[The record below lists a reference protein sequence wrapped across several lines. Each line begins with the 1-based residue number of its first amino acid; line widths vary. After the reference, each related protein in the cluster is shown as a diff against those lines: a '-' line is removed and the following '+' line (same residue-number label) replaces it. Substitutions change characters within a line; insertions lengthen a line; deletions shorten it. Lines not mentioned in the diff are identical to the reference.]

1 MFRVMMIIPF
11 FIEIFFVSVLTLAAD
26 WTGAQDYPGKPI
38 RIISSEP
45 GGGSDI
51 SARMIAQGATP
62 ALGQQVIVENRAG
75 IIAVETVAKAAPDGY
90 TLLLYGSVI
99 WIEPLMRA
107 NVPWDALRDFAPI
120 TPATRSPN
128 MVVIHP
134 SLSVQSVKELI
145 GLATSRPGDL
155 NYGSAG
161 SGATSHLAAE
171 LFRSMTGTNIVRVA
185 YRGNGPAMSDLIG
198 GQLQLMF
205 PTVGEIT
212 PHLKSGRVRALAVTT
227 AQPSPLAPGVPTVA
241 ESGLPGYESASILGV
256 LAPAKTPATIVNR
269 LNQEFVQVLN
279 RPDAKSKFFNIGLE
293 TVGSSPEQFIAT
305 IKAETAKWGKVI
317 RDAGIRKD

>member
-1 MFRVMMIIPF
+1 
-11 FIEIFFVSVLTLAAD
+11 
-26 WTGAQDYPGKPI
+26 
-38 RIISSEP
+38 
-45 GGGSDI
+45 
-51 SARMIAQGATP
+51 
-62 ALGQQVIVENRAG
+62 
-75 IIAVETVAKAAPDGY
+75 
-90 TLLLYGSVI
+90 
-99 WIEPLMRA
+99 
-107 NVPWDALRDFAPI
+107 
-120 TPATRSPN
+120 
-128 MVVIHP
+128 
-134 SLSVQSVKELI
+134 
-145 GLATSRPGDL
+145 
-155 NYGSAG
+155 
-161 SGATSHLAAE
+161 
-171 LFRSMTGTNIVRVA
+171 MTGTNIVRVA

>member
-1 MFRVMMIIPF
+1 MIIPF

>member
-1 MFRVMMIIPF
+1 MMIIPF

-62 ALGQQVIVENRAG
+62 ALGQQLIVENRAG

>member
-1 MFRVMMIIPF
+1 MMIIPF